1 MPLHTARG
9 TVLTRCRQRHRHQ
22 EYLDFLR
29 QIDQNVPPDLEVHV
43 IVDNYATHKHP
54 RVKRWLATRPRF
66 HVHFTPTYASWL
78 NQVEIWF
85 NRITQRA
92 IRRGTFRSV
101 KELVT
106 KIDQFVENDNQN
118 ARDSTL
124 GAREILRLSQ
134 FSGTRGERR
143 EGMRRVN
150 AVSEDKL
157 VVGISGRALF
167 DLTEEHVVF
176 LNDGRDAYKKFQRER
191 ENQVLKPGTGFPL
204 VQGLLLINE
213 KLGGNGR

>member
-1 MPLHTARG
+1 M
-9 TVLTRCRQRHRHQ
+9 
-22 EYLDFLR
+22 
-29 QIDQNVPPDLEVHV
+29 HV

-118 ARDSTL
+118 ARPFVWSATAIPSSLKSSDYVNVFPGQDT
-124 GAREILRLSQ
+124 RERSQ
-134 FSGTRGERR
+134 IREKLHFSRRERVTKWGTRPG
-143 EGMRRVN
+143 V
-150 AVSEDKL
+150 AA
-157 VVGISGRALF
+157 RA
-167 DLTEEHVVF
+167 
-176 LNDGRDAYKKFQRER
+176 Q
-191 ENQVLKPGTGFPL
+191 
-204 VQGLLLINE
+204 LLCTS
-213 KLGGNGR
+213 